1 MEISTDNKSNAEHL
15 DADPDLNA
23 VWDATAEA
31 EALSK
36 NTNDNQNNN
45 PTSDN
50 LQINNETSRNSSRDD
65 EYRAANNSPS
75 SPKRAKT
82 ATSADT
88 ADTSIEC
95 DSTTKENYC
104 NQSSPIQQ
112 IVSHRTIPQQPS
124 SIQNNDGNPPGII
137 VSASHTITSQQQDS
151 YSLIAESSQHGP
163 DDSSNRRN
171 SFSQSR
177 FMSSAYLTHRTTHE
191 AETMIELSKRL
202 PTQKE
207 YKVGK
212 EWFPNQLGIAVLYN
226 KESGATFVYADQTG
240 TWYDSAQA
248 ACIAA
253 SIPLSAIKSEYFSQQ
268 LDLYITLANEDRK
281 LQFTPPIPFM
291 EHAQG
296 EQFLTA
302 TLLTIGIRSFDTN
315 IGSSGYSNIRSVTVT
330 NVDGRKSNHLVTIT
344 SKKQCSLVVKN
355 NGKSCIHT
363 INCNGVDKYTL
374 SEHLE
379 LYSKEEGRN
388 VTLYRA
394 PLNSTH
400 HESQAQRQLDQ
411 YNAMD
416 WLRSGIMNR
425 AGLSVFE
432 LDSIEGLRIT
442 LLTKRRPA
450 ASTPIPACV
459 TSSTLRYRTIKRSID
474 SEDLGPCRGPEV
486 NRVLDVIAQQVKTEV
501 ASLNI
506 TDATR
511 ASIADYE
518 GSGRESVDAA
528 RAKKLA
534 KSGDLKQYFDKS
546 DGRTKKHTK
555 YTCKYCKLYWQNV
568 IKFDTIFAR
577 RHLTGLDYESGT
589 NMGTARN
596 PYQCTFIPDDVRKA
610 IPRKGS

>member
-1 MEISTDNKSNAEHL
+1 MSCDTDLDAVWAATAAAEATNKS
-15 DADPDLNA
+15 
-23 VWDATAEA
+23 VEA

-50 LQINNETSRNSSRDD
+50 LQINNETSSRNSPRND
-65 EYRAANNSPS
+65 EYRDANNSLS

-112 IVSHRTIPQQPS
+112 IVSHRTIPHQPS
-124 SIQNNDGNPPGII
+124 SIQNNDGNPSGII
-137 VSASHTITSQQQDS
+137 VSASYTITAQQQDS

-163 DDSSNRRN
+163 DYSSNRHN

-177 FMSSAYLTHRTTHE
+177 FMSSAYFAHRTTHE
-191 AETMIELSKRL
+191 AETMVELSNRL
-202 PTQKE
+202 PTE
-207 YKVGK
+207 EECKVGK

-226 KESGATFVYADQTG
+226 KESGATFVYADQTEM
-240 TWYDSAQA
+240 WYDSAQA

-253 SIPLSAIKSEYFSQQ
+253 SIPLSAIKSEYFSEQ
-268 LDLYITLANEDRK
+268 LDLYITIANEHWGGK

-302 TLLTIGIRSFDTN
+302 TLLTIGISN
-315 IGSSGYSNIRSVTVT
+315 NGSSSYSNTRYVTLT
-330 NVDGRKSNHLVTIT
+330 NVDGRKSNHMMSIKRAGERSSLVT
-344 SKKQCSLVVKN
+344 KN
-355 NGKSCIHT
+355 NGKNCTHT
-363 INCNGVDKYTL
+363 INCNGVHKYRY
-374 SEHLE
+374 SEFLE
-379 LYSKEEGRN
+379 LYSKGE
-388 VTLYRA
+388 VDVILYRL
-394 PLNSTH
+394 PLSTH
-400 HESQAQRQLDQ
+400 HTSRDNQIDH
-411 YNAMD
+411 NAMD

-425 AGLSVFE
+425 EDLTALE
-432 LDSIEGLRIT
+432 LDNIGLRQL
-442 LLTKRRPA
+442 LLTMNRPA

-459 TSSTLRYRTIKRSID
+459 TSSSLRYRIVNDRSID
-474 SEDLGPCRGPEV
+474 QADFGPRHGPEI
-486 NRVLDVIAQQVKTEV
+486 NQVLDVVAQQVKTHV
-501 ASLNI
+501 DSLNI

-511 ASIADYE
+511 DSISNYE
-518 GSGRESVDAA
+518 GSGNAGSDAA
-528 RAKKLA
+528 RATKL
-534 KSGDLKQYFDKS
+534 SNFGDIKQYFNESASTTRK
-546 DGRTKKHTK
+546 RTK
-555 YTCKYCKLYWQNV
+555 YTCKYCGLYCQDVTRFAAN
-568 IKFDTIFAR
+568 FAR

-596 PYQCTFIPDDVRKA
+596 PFQCTEIPADVRNA
-610 IPRKGS
+610 IPRQGS